1 MTQIQKVSSY
11 LLIVLNFLLITLP
24 LLSVMTWSLIDT
36 ELVRNL
42 IAKGVLFTPLQ
53 TPEGLMTLA
62 EIKWSLVSKTIGF
75 FSEIIGLL
83 PFLLSL
89 FTLKLLFQNYQ
100 RKEIFTVRNARLYR
114 RLGLLLFLDAL
125 VAMPLQNLLMILAVT
140 FSNPPGHRYLTV
152 SFGTPNMKPLF
163 CGILVIVI
171 SWVMLEASKL
181 QDEQKFTI

>member
-1 MTQIQKVSSY
+1 MNKIQKVSSY
-11 LLIVLNFLLITLP
+11 LLIVLNFLLIALP

-42 IAKGVLFTPLQ
+42 IAQGILFTPLQ

-62 EIKWSLVSKTIGF
+62 EIKWSLISKTIGF

-100 RKEIFTVRNARLYR
+100 K
-114 RLGLLLFLDAL
+114 
-125 VAMPLQNLLMILAVT
+125 
-140 FSNPPGHRYLTV
+140 
-152 SFGTPNMKPLF
+152 K
-163 CGILVIVI
+163 
-171 SWVMLEASKL
+171 
-181 QDEQKFTI
+181 